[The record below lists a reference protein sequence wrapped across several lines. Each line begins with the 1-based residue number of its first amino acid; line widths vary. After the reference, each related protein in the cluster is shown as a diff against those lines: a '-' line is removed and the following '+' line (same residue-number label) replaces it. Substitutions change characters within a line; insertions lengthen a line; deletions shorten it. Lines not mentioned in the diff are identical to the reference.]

1 MKTNTEAIQF
11 LNALVSNIDSGI
23 ISFDIEGYVTLIN
36 SRAIQFLNL
45 EGTTKDIIDT
55 EVLPNIKIDKLY
67 DLIQGCLL
75 KTRKEFHITNI
86 LFNGK
91 HLIIDGKKLLDGM
104 LITLTDITA
113 DVLSKH
119 QATQSLLLG
128 QETERRRLAKEI
140 HDGLG
145 PNMSTLKLQIDAVK
159 RKLTD
164 ETAKLKLEKVNEAI
178 SEIASDIRQISHDL
192 MPSSLID
199 FGVATALFNF
209 TNKISDS
216 GQFAVEYNCNL
227 EDNDLSTEYEL
238 NIYRIIQEL
247 VNNAIKYSQCSTI
260 EINIKKNEKVIS
272 IFVNDDGI
280 GMDDTNINSGIG
292 IHNIKT
298 RVKSLQ
304 GKFILDSQ
312 KGGGV
317 TAHIELPLK
326 SESLILN

>member
-23 ISFDIEGYVTLIN
+23 ISFDIEGYITLIN
-36 SRAIQFLNL
+36 SSAINFLNL
-45 EGTTKDIIDT
+45 EGTAKDLIDT
-55 EVLPNIKIDKLY
+55 EVLPFIKIEKLY
-67 DLIQGCLL
+67 NLIEGCLT
-75 KTRKEFHITNI
+75 KTRKEFHLNNI

-164 ETAKLKLEKVNEAI
+164 DTAKKQLDKINDAI

-199 FGVATALFNF
+199 YGVATALFNF

-216 GQFAVEYNCNL
+216 GHFSVEYNCNL
-227 EDNDLSTEYEL
+227 EDSDLSTEYEL

-260 EINIKKNEKVIS
+260 EINIKKYEKVIS

-280 GMDDTNINSGIG
+280 GMDDSSIKSGIG

-304 GKFILDSQ
+304 GIFILDSQ

-317 TAHIELPLK
+317 SAHIELPLHA
-326 SESLILN
+326 ESLILN